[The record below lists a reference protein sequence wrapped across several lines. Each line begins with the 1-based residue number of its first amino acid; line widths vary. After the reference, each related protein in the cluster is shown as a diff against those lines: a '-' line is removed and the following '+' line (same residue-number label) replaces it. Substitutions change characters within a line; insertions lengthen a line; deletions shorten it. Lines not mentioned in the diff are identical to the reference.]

1 MPRLPLDFF
10 AEADPLLD
18 LFEAPPA
25 GPGHDGPSHDEPE
38 SLPPVIYCPGD
49 VDWGSGAGSGPCT
62 GPGPGPGPGPR
73 VVWGWPTLRRL
84 RQTAG
89 AWVYAE
95 TRPLG
100 PKQAL
105 LLALALEARP
115 GGYSWREMD
124 RIVAFCDRFAVE
136 IDSETSRAVIGD
148 GGLAYR
154 IERYRALPALLRGA
168 LDQGEIDIK
177 TAEGLES
184 LASKDSA
191 ANDSASEAVATAE
204 VLEGLL
210 SVGGALSHSNRR
222 KLLTIARELLLS
234 RRLEAREILAIIEAK
249 SGAPRGSEE
258 ILRELRRRRYP
269 ELTSMTEQLEGFAAE
284 HLKGSGV
291 RLEAPP
297 NFEGRRFSVSFDF
310 ADAREFSGR
319 LAALRRAEE
328 NLEDIL
334 DLL

>member
-25 GPGHDGPSHDEPE
+25 GPGPAAPGHDGPE

-49 VDWGSGAGSGPCT
+49 VDWGPGPGSGPGGGGT
-62 GPGPGPGPGPR
+62 SSGGGKGPGPR
-73 VVWGWPTLRRL
+73 VVWGWPTLRWL

-100 PKQAL
+100 AKLAL

-184 LASKDSA
+184 LASEDSA
-191 ANDSASEAVATAE
+191 AAE

-222 KLLTIARELLLS
+222 KLLTMARELLLS

-269 ELTSMTEQLEGFAAE
+269 ELTSMTGQLEGFAAE